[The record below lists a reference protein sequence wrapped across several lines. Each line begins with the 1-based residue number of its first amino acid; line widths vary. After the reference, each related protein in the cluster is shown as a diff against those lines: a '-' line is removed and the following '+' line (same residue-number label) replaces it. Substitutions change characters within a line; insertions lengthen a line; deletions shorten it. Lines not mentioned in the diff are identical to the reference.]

1 MGGSLLHSPLYD
13 ILPHLVVKMKWYEQ
27 VTNADPLFGGYVEE
41 ILGEKLTRALPNHVV
56 MMPSVPTVPSVLLI
70 EKLTPTVWYC
80 PECDDCSKWNLL

>member
-56 MMPSVPTVPSVLLI
+56 MVPSVLMI